1 MVDGST
7 RCSSRRSHGQMF
19 QMIILTTRDL
29 TQNMVRGLE
38 TGADDLVS
46 RSGDHDRRTP
56 PCG

>member
-1 MVDGST
+1 
-7 RCSSRRSHGQMF
+7 
-19 QMIILTTRDL
+19 MIILTTRDP
-29 TQNMVRGLE
+29 TQNMVRVVE